1 MSKVRCNGSTT
12 CLYFLILDRV
22 TYNDSKNNSN
32 FLKDGKV
39 TRTASW
45 RTFMSDFHQLLKD
58 EELLEMCIQW
68 AELREASRVPA
79 RVPAH
84 PL

>member
-22 TYNDSKNNSN
+22 TYNGSKNNSN

-45 RTFMSDFHQLLKD
+45 RGAFMSDFHQLLKD
-58 EELLEMCIQW
+58 EGDGSVHPVGG
-68 AELREASRVPA
+68 AEISF
-79 RVPAH
+79 
-84 PL
+84 

>member
-22 TYNDSKNNSN
+22 TYNGSKNNSN

-39 TRTASW
+39 
-45 RTFMSDFHQLLKD
+45 HKD
-58 EELLEMCIQW
+58 SELEGGIHVRFSS
-68 AELREASRVPA
+68 ATER
-79 RVPAH
+79 
-84 PL
+84 